1 MKTRKLVLLVSLA
14 VAGLISLTAQHLST
28 AGAKPG
34 LRTDGGAPV
43 PPPPP
48 LLPSSAVSG
57 INA

>member
-1 MKTRKLVLLVSLA
+1 MKTRKLVCLVLLA
-14 VAGLISLTAQHLST
+14 VAGLVSLTTQHLS
-28 AGAKPG
+28 AVGAKPE

-48 LLPSSAVSG
+48 RPLSPAVSR

>member
-14 VAGLISLTAQHLST
+14 VAGLVSLTAQHLSA
-28 AGAKPG
+28 AGAKPE

-48 LLPSSAVSG
+48 LPASPAASG

>member
-1 MKTRKLVLLVSLA
+1 MKTRKLVWFVSLA
-14 VAGLISLTAQHLST
+14 VAGLVSLTAQHLST
-28 AGAKPG
+28 AGSKPE

-48 LLPSSAVSG
+48 RPSSPAVSG

>member
-1 MKTRKLVLLVSLA
+1 MKTRKLVWLVLLAVVGLVSL
-14 VAGLISLTAQHLST
+14 STQHLST
-28 AGAKPG
+28 VRAKPE

-48 LLPSSAVSG
+48 LPLSPAVSG